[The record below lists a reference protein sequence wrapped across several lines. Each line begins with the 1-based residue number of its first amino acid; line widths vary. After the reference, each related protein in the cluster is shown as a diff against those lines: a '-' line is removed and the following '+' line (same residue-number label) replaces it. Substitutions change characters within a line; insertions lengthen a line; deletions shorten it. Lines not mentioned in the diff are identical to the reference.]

1 MGGSDSQESWEG
13 GVGFWVDALY
23 ISREQ
28 ADFFFWL
35 TERRETRH
43 VLESEL
49 FRLDLLD
56 YCK

>member
-1 MGGSDSQESWEG
+1 MEAIHKRAG

-28 ADFFFWL
+28 ADLIFFWL